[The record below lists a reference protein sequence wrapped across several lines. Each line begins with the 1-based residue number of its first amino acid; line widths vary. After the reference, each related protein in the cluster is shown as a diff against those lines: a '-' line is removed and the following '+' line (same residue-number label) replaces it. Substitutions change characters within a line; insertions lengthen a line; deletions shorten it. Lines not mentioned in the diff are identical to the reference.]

1 MSLLK
6 RIEQRQ
12 GAPAAPPGA
21 RAAAGGEDQA
31 SKLAEL
37 RMRRTAPPGT
47 AGAAAGGQGGVGDIK
62 KRVQD
67 RLMSE
72 IPPNMDMTR
81 TAEVRKMIE
90 DLYEPILA
98 EEGLVLNRA
107 ERSRLFDAIVSEIL
121 GFGPGE
127 VWLGGRKGSD
137 S

>member
-6 RIEQRQ
+6 RIGQGQ
-12 GAPAAPPGA
+12 GAPAPPPGGPA
-21 RAAAGGEDQA
+21 PAASPAGGEDQA
-31 SKLAEL
+31 SKLAEC
-37 RMRRTAPPGT
+37 RRRTTTLPGSGGAP
-47 AGAAAGGQGGVGDIK
+47 GGGGGVGDIK

-90 DLYEPILA
+90 DLYESILA

-121 GFGPGE
+121 GFGPVGFLLRE
-127 VWLGGRKGSD
+127 G
-137 S
+137 